1 MQDLQEAAYQMR
13 RDVPTMVLTLQ
24 GILIETHTYDDS
36 RNCTKHN
43 CRCDYMD
50 QPAAGEEP
58 LKGSAPPD
66 LMMSTELQG
75 TLDQWRITGE
85 CPIAELRTTSAEYWM
100 HFSTID
106 LRLIHHISTL
116 SIDLHN
122 RGYAQCTSWAPKMPM

>member
-1 MQDLQEAAYQMR
+1 MVFILQHGSLKTQA
-13 RDVPTMVLTLQ
+13 
-24 GILIETHTYDDS
+24 DDGS

-66 LMMSTELQG
+66 LMMSTELQKS
-75 TLDQWRITGE
+75 LDHWRMTGE
-85 CPIAELRTTSAEYWM
+85 CPIAELRTTSPEYWM

-106 LRLIHHISTL
+106 LRLIHHIANL
-116 SIDLHN
+116 SIDLQS